1 MQPTTPEAGDTLRR
15 IVAAVAAMQRPWIAG
30 GALVP
35 MTGRDVAEVMGVSES
50 TVSRYADATVDTARG
65 RFPVRYFFASALKA
79 EAGDVSSRTVRELIL
94 AMVQAEDRTRPLSD
108 QGIADAM
115 LQEHGV
121 TVARRTVA
129 KYRAEAGIP
138 GAAERRA

>member
-1 MQPTTPEAGDTLRR
+1 
-15 IVAAVAAMQRPWIAG
+15 
-30 GALVP
+30 

-65 RFPVRYFFASALKA
+65 TYPVRYFFASALQA
-79 EAGDVSSRTVRELIL
+79 EAGEVVSSRTVRELIL

-115 LQEHGV
+115 RQQHGV
-121 TVARRTVA
+121 TIARRTVA